1 MEHTSRKQ
9 RANKLMRMAEN
20 RQPENPG
27 SESRLAMQELYSVHD
42 QSRSANRAIVAL
54 EIKSQRFSQVSQA
67 SLLSSSANRQ
77 TIRAE

>member
-20 RQPENPG
+20 RQPENP
-27 SESRLAMQELYSVHD
+27 VHD

-77 TIRAE
+77 TIRVE